1 VSASP
6 LSLAMLNGHVLFTVL
21 DLAGTFAFA
30 LSGAVAAR
38 ERGLDWFG
46 ILVIAFTVACG
57 GGVVRDLCIGAI
69 PPAGLADW
77 RYLAAALVA
86 AVLTMASQG
95 LVERLAHPVVLFDT
109 LGLGLFAVTG
119 AQKALLYGWN
129 AEVAVLLGMV
139 TAVGGGVARDVLLNR
154 VPVILQREIY
164 ASAALVGAAIV
175 TFGDQ
180 AIGGSPALT
189 CSAVATCFALRTLS
203 LRYRWNLPRFKRLR
217 RPEAGDSLHEHE

>member
-1 VSASP
+1 VSTHA
-6 LSLAMLNGHVLFTVL
+6 LTLVLNGHVLFIFL

-46 ILVIAFTVACG
+46 VMVIAFTVACG
-57 GGVVRDLCIGAI
+57 GGVVRDLCIGAV
-69 PPAGLADW
+69 PPAGLSDW
-77 RYLAAALVA
+77 RYLLTSCIAAALV
-86 AVLTMASQG
+86 TASRS

-119 AQKALLYGWN
+119 AQKALLAGSN
-129 AEVAVLLGMV
+129 AEVAVLMGMV

-164 ASAALVGAAIV
+164 ASAALVGAAV
-175 TFGDQ
+175 ATFGE
-180 AIGGSPALT
+180 ALGLASPALT
-189 CSAVATCFALRTLS
+189 WCAVGVCFALRALS
-203 LRYRWNLPRFKRLR
+203 LRYRWNLPRFKR
-217 RPEAGDSLHEHE
+217 RPRPDAGDSMNTLGE